1 MFSASSYDDL
11 CKEVLNHAKS
21 FEKST
26 SRTFDCAD
34 QSFSV
39 KVRPIGRKKGVN
51 CLGIAEKFASI
62 LPLNDAPVDL
72 NAPRNAFYILE
83 EFSDPCALEPQRLF
97 FCRLIGD
104 GQSKLKSLYDIK
116 TRQYIGNTTMDPEL
130 AFIQGNIT
138 SIRPNDLVLDPFM
151 GTGGLLLP
159 AAEFGAYTI
168 GTEINYQIAK
178 AIGKS
183 SRHDMLMRSKEE
195 SVKANFEQYGTDR
208 YYLSGILADA
218 CWHDLW
224 ARPVF
229 NAIVTDRTFLT

>member
-1 MFSASSYDDL
+1 MHLDFRVDELRGISDALRLDFDVSQINSKDHVLTVEVSSEEDVRKILSRSLLLKSAYFHMLSASSYDDL

-21 FEKST
+21 FEA
-26 SRTFDCAD
+26 FDCAD

-83 EFSDPCALEPQRLF
+83 EFSDPCASEPQRLF

-178 AIGKS
+178 AIGS
-183 SRHDMLMRSKEE
+183 WSL
-195 SVKANFEQYGTDR
+195 
-208 YYLSGILADA
+208 
-218 CWHDLW
+218 
-224 ARPVF
+224 
-229 NAIVTDRTFLT
+229 